1 MMGAGGGELLGKP
14 AAAGAGRAA
23 LRPGAGPGPGRGG
36 LWGISAARWRL
47 GAAPRGP
54 VRPSGEER
62 GRGGGGVFETPLR
75 GEPRA
80 AGPEGCEPGVAAG
93 EHGGILW

>member
-23 LRPGAGPGPGRGG
+23 LRPRAGPGPGRGG

-54 VRPSGEER
+54 VRPSGEGK
-62 GRGGGGVFETPLR
+62 GRGGSEPPLR

-80 AGPEGCEPGVAAG
+80 AGPEGGEPGDAAG